1 MKHHILSILADGTLK
16 TEEKGTKKN
25 KEVHK
30 VKCFPCA
37 LPDLITAPTVAAS
50 TTLTFR
56 VRHAFKSLS
65 YSQRSIFFEIF
76 CFVLLPGL

>member
-1 MKHHILSILADGTLK
+1 MKHHILSILAYGTLK

-37 LPDLITAPTVAAS
+37 LPDLITVPS
-50 TTLTFR
+50 G
-56 VRHAFKSLS
+56 
-65 YSQRSIFFEIF
+65 
-76 CFVLLPGL
+76 C